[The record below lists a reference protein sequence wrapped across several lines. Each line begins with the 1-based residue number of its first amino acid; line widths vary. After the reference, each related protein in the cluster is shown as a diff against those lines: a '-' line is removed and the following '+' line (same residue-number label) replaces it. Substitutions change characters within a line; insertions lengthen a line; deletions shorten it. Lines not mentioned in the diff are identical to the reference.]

1 MQRFRVVYRGIS
13 QESLVFSWYTHE
25 PLDECVY
32 QENTSNEALAQV
44 YFTWP
49 YFTWPVECSL
59 EQLTISESVGL
70 PISGTLA
77 H

>member
-49 YFTWPVECSL
+49 VECSL